1 MKKSPPLNSR
11 RTCCVGRQHGFSL
24 AELLTAMAVTSLLM
38 IALFSL
44 LGQSSA
50 HYHLSQRHINS
61 LADGRALF
69 HFLENDLASQVAGT
83 TFFLQAD
90 ANGQTQMAFVRQRDA
105 AQTDATGDLMG
116 CFYYIA
122 FREDE
127 ARHGSPTLFRRIL
140 DAHATQQWM
149 QAGNAA
155 VLPSPDPLVDEP
167 LAYHVLRWEIRGLQR
182 DAQGRRQPWDSA
194 PGSAPSDLEI
204 LVEMVD
210 ERTAQRFKTEQ
221 QWKDWANSQ
230 DPQKREAV
238 RRQQHRIP
246 LR

>member
-1 MKKSPPLNSR
+1 MKNLLHLNSR
-11 RTCCVGRQHGFSL
+11 RSCCLGQQHGFSL

-38 IALFSL
+38 IALLIL
-44 LGQSSA
+44 LGQVST
-50 HYHLSQRHINS
+50 HYHISQRNINS

-69 HFLENDLASQVAGT
+69 QFLENDLASQVSGT
-83 TFFLQAD
+83 MFFLQAD

-105 AQTDATGDLMG
+105 AQSDATGDLMG
-116 CFYYIA
+116 CFYYVA

-127 ARHGSPTLFRRIL
+127 ARRGSPKLFRRTL
-140 DAHATQQWM
+140 DAHATQQWL

-167 LAYHVLRWEIRGLQR
+167 LAYHVLRWEIRGRQR
-182 DAQGRRQPWDSA
+182 DAQGRWQLWNA
-194 PGSAPSDLEI
+194 EPGSMPSDLEI

-210 ERTAQRFKTEQ
+210 ERTAQRLQSEQ
-221 QWKDWANSQ
+221 DWKDLANRQNPKQGES
-230 DPQKREAV
+230 V
-238 RRQQHRIP
+238 RRQVYRMK